1 MEFINWHGHTDASN
15 HNNRDSVIKTEQM
28 IDLALELGHSG
39 VGITDHAVLSNHIKA
54 IKHLKKLKEDI
65 NEKIEKDPFNVLL
78 LQRKH
83 QLDNFKLGLGCEIY
97 LLNREEVEQ
106 LKKDNEYIK
115 FYHLVMLPKD
125 FIGYRQ
131 LAKISTKGWLNS
143 FYYRSLERTPVY
155 KDDLK
160 EIIGN
165 EKGHLVVTS
174 ACLGSEFATYVTGF
188 LTSKNCGLLKQAK
201 IYKEKI
207 IKFLSDMVELFGEDF
222 YIELQPNHG
231 SEQIEYNKFA
241 LELAKGFGIKAI
253 IATDAHY
260 HRLNYKNTHTYFL
273 RSQNAER
280 ETESFYSSTYM
291 MTVEEIR
298 GYFGYLEETDFE
310 WLISNTI
317 EIGNKIQD
325 IDLYKPTQ
333 VPDAT
338 IGFDEEYDGFFK
350 KIKSLSLNYPY
361 IHKYLNS
368 EHTIDKILLQ
378 QIEKGMEK
386 LGEEYNKTN
395 LERINRELESMWL
408 VSEGLGERLSS
419 YYVLT
424 KEIVDLIWTVSLVG
438 VSRGSAGAFYISN
451 LLQITQINPIEYDLP
466 DWRHLDSS
474 KIELADIDIDSES
487 AQRDNIL
494 EKIKEKYGEDKVLT
508 IATFKTE
515 GTVSALQTICRGMG
529 IDINDS
535 KYLSSLVPRE
545 GVDAKP
551 IQYCIDNYGSDEK
564 CTKFINELRKFE
576 NEHEGFIE
584 NILRVEGL
592 ICGKSSH
599 ASGVYIFK
607 EDYTEVNAMMKTP
620 KGLHITQYDMLD
632 SDYQSGLKLDFLT
645 IQALDRI
652 RKCMDLLIKDNHM
665 QWQGN
670 LRATYEKYL
679 HPNVIDMDDPKMFA
693 ALKAGKVLDAF
704 QYDSVAGVE
713 TIAKIQPNNFQ
724 ELMDGNALMRLN
736 PKDVEL
742 PIDVYVRHKQDITKW
757 YKHME
762 DNGLTPKEIE
772 TLKSHLQKSYGV
784 APTQESLMRLAMDKD
799 ICGFNLIKANKLRKA
814 VAKAYAKHLVKEVHE
829 LMISEAS
836 KLGNSKKLV
845 EYVWDNHI
853 VPQLKYAFSEPHLA
867 GYTLILMQELNLA
880 TKYPDLYWKVAC
892 LSVQAGN
899 ISEEVTKGTDYG
911 AIAKAIASME
921 KGFVLPPDINRAY
934 MEFMP
939 IAAENKAI
947 YSLNAINGIGEEVAK
962 NIIKNR
968 PYTSFDDFY
977 KRCVETK
984 LVPKSKVYNLI
995 KAGSFDCFEKDRR
1008 KVMAYYIM
1016 KTTETKDKLTISNLN
1031 KVIEYSLL
1039 PVDMSNLA
1047 TLFRFRQAVFNKKNL
1062 SQLLNKSTGLYLLEE
1077 DFQQFFFDN
1086 YAADFKQAIDSDLKG
1101 NLCLNNKK
1109 FDKIYKDIMSPV
1121 YDWLGNP
1128 EAVKKFNNY
1137 LLNMAWNKN
1146 CKGTREKWE
1155 MDSICY
1161 YTDKHELDL
1170 VPLSSKYPIKSFN
1183 ELSVDPVITG
1193 TYQWRGREYTNYA
1206 LSLIAG
1212 TVVDKN
1218 KTKSMITIATPSG
1231 EVVDIK
1237 IDKGKFSYYDR
1248 TSDVT
1253 TSWLSRGNKL
1263 MILGYRNGNV
1273 FYPKVYKDSI
1283 YPHSMMKID
1292 DEKLSKGEIFIINN
1306 KESVDL

>member
-1 MEFINWHGHTDASN
+1 MDFINWHGHTDASN
-15 HNNRDSVIKTEQM
+15 HNNRDSIIKTEQM

-39 VGITDHAVLSNHIKA
+39 VGITDHAVLSNHVKA
-54 IKHLKKLKEDI
+54 IKYLNKKRQQATTQE
-65 NEKIEKDPFNVLL
+65 EKNK
-78 LQRKH
+78 
-83 QLDNFKLGLGCEIY
+83 LDNFKLGLGCEIY

-106 LKKDNEYIK
+106 LKNNNEYIK
-115 FYHLVMLPKD
+115 FYHLVMIPKD
-125 FIGYRQ
+125 FKGYRQ
-131 LAKISTKGWLNS
+131 LAKISTRGWSNS
-143 FYYRSLERTPVY
+143 FYYRMLERTPVY

-160 EIIGN
+160 EIIGT

-174 ACLGSEFATYVTGF
+174 ACLGSEFATYITEF
-188 LTSKNCGLLKQAK
+188 LTCKKLNLIKQAK
-201 IYKEKI
+201 VYKEKI
-207 IKFLSDMVELFGEDF
+207 INLLSFMLELFGEDF

-231 SEQIEYNKFA
+231 TDQIEYNKFA

-260 HRLNYKNTHTYFL
+260 HRLKYKDTHNYFL

-291 MTVEEIR
+291 MTVEEIK
-298 GYFGYLEETDFE
+298 GYFNYISDKDFE
-310 WLISNTI
+310 WLISNTM
-317 EIGNKIQD
+317 EIGDKIQE

-338 IGFDEEYDGFFK
+338 IEFDEEYEGYFK

-361 IHKYLNS
+361 IYKYLNS
-368 EHTIDKILLQ
+368 EYIIDKIILQ

-386 LGEEYNKTN
+386 LGEEYNKRN

-424 KEIVDLIWTVSLVG
+424 KEIVDLIWSVSLVG
-438 VSRGSAGAFYISN
+438 VSRGSAGAYYISY

-494 EKIKEKYGEDKVLT
+494 EQIKEKYGEDKVLT

-529 IDINDS
+529 IDINDA

-545 GVDAKP
+545 GVNAKSM
-551 IQYCIDNYGSDEK
+551 QYCIDNYGKDEK
-564 CTKFINELRKFE
+564 CTKFINEMKVFD
-576 NEHEGFIE
+576 NEYQGFIE
-584 NILRVEGL
+584 NIIRIEGL

-632 SDYQSGLKLDFLT
+632 SDFQSGLKLDFLT

-652 RKCMDLLIKDNHM
+652 RKCMDLLIKDGYM

-670 LRATYEKYL
+670 LRKTYEKYL
-679 HPNVIDMDDPKMFA
+679 HPNTLNMNDEQMFT
-693 ALKAGKVLDAF
+693 ALRNGEVLDAF

-713 TIAKIQPNNFQ
+713 TISKIKPNNFQ

-742 PIDVYVRHKQDITKW
+742 PIDVYVRHKKDINIW
-757 YKHME
+757 YKHMQE
-762 DNGLTPKEIE
+762 NGLTEKEIE
-772 TLKSHLQKSYGV
+772 VLKKHLQKSYGV
-784 APTQESLMRLAMDKD
+784 APTQESIMRLVMDKD
-799 ICGFNLIKANKLRKA
+799 ICGFDLVKANKLRKA
-814 VAKAYAKHLVKEVHE
+814 VAKAYAKHMVNEVHN
-829 LMISEAS
+829 LMLSSAEKI
-836 KLGNSKKLV
+836 GNRKELV
-845 EYVWDNHI
+845 EYVWDNFI
-853 VPQLKYAFSEPHLA
+853 VPQLNYAFSEPHLA
-867 GYTLILMQELNLA
+867 GYTLILMQELNLV

-899 ISEEVTKGTDYG
+899 ISDEVNKGTDYG
-911 AIAKAIASME
+911 AIAKAIASMG
-921 KGFVLPPDINRAY
+921 KGFVLPPDINRAS

-939 IAAENKAI
+939 IATENKAI

-962 NIIKNR
+962 NIINNR
-968 PYTSFDDFY
+968 PYKSFDDFLE
-977 KRCVETK
+977 RCVDTK
-984 LVPKSKVYNLI
+984 LVPKGKVYNLI
-995 KAGSFDCFEKDRR
+995 KAGCFDSIVKDRK
-1008 KVMAYYIM
+1008 KVMMHYIV
-1016 KTTETKDKLTISNLN
+1016 KITETKKKLTTSNLN
-1031 KVIEYSLL
+1031 KIIEYGLL
-1039 PVDMSNLA
+1039 PSEFLNLA
-1047 TLFRFRQAVFNKKNL
+1047 MLFKFRQLVFNKMNL
-1062 SQLLNKSTGLYLLEE
+1062 SEQINKSTGLYLLEE
-1077 DFQQFFFDN
+1077 NLQQYFFDN
-1086 YAADFKQAIDSDLKG
+1086 YAVDFKQAIDSDRKG

-1109 FDKIYKDIMSPV
+1109 FDKIYKILMKPV
-1121 YDWLGNP
+1121 LDWLGTDT
-1128 EAVKKFNNY
+1128 AVQNYNNY
-1137 LLNMAWNKN
+1137 LLNITWNKN
-1146 CKGTREKWE
+1146 CKGSVEKWE
-1155 MDSICY
+1155 MESICY

-1170 VPLSSKYPIKSFN
+1170 VPLKNKHLIKSFN
-1183 ELSVDPVITG
+1183 ELSIEPVVVD
-1193 TYQWRGREYTNYA
+1193 TYYWRNREYKKYN

-1218 KTKSMITIATPSG
+1218 KTKSMITIATQFG
-1231 EVVDIK
+1231 EVVDVK

-1248 TSDVT
+1248 TSEKT

-1263 MILGYRNGNV
+1263 MILGYRSGSV

-1283 YPHSMMKID
+1283 YPHSIMKID
-1292 DEKLSKGEIFIINN
+1292 DDKLSKGEIFIISN